1 MKHALYEHPITH
13 KFALIR
19 LPRRFADGDAV
30 ATSPSDRWFSDRE
43 QAIAAL
49 PGLFDE
55 DDSWASDEP
64 DAQTASREPRR
75 EPQG

>member
-19 LPRRFADGDAV
+19 LPRQFADGDPV
-30 ATSPSDRWFSDRE
+30 PTTPSDHWFSNRE

-49 PGLFDE
+49 RELFDE
-55 DDSWASDEP
+55 DDRWVSEERGA
-64 DAQTASREPRR
+64 
-75 EPQG
+75 

>member
-19 LPRRFADGDAV
+19 LPRQFADGDPVPAP
-30 ATSPSDRWFSDRE
+30 PSDHWFNNRE

-49 PGLFDE
+49 PELFNE
-55 DDSWASDEP
+55 DDDWTSDES
-64 DAQTASREPRR
+64 DA
-75 EPQG
+75 

>member
-30 ATSPSDRWFSDRE
+30 PTTAPGRWFNSRE

-49 PGLFDE
+49 PELFSEDE
-55 DDSWASDEP
+55 DCATDESD
-64 DAQTASREPRR
+64 A
-75 EPQG
+75 